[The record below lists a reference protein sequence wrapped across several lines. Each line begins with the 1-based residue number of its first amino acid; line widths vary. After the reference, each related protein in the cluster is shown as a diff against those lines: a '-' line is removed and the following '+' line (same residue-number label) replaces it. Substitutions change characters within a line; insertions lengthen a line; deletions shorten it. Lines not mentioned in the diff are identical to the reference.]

1 MVSFL
6 LIVIEPALASS
17 IDPDTFS
24 FNSVLVEIVANARL
38 FTSIPA
44 AFVLAAI
51 LPNESAFAM
60 TLIFLELTLI
70 LLTVRPDKMSI
81 SMHFI
86 VKPLACVL
94 FLVAPNVDAFAL
106 DLIHL
111 ELTLVHR
118 SIGES
123 ELAAPI
129 FLALVIFSF
138 IYSAIRPCLQ
148 AKSVLFIVAP

>member
-51 LPNESAFAM
+51 LPNESTFTM

-70 LLTVRPDKMSI
+70 LLAIRPDKMSV

-106 DLIHL
+106 NLIHL
-111 ELTLVHR
+111 KFTLVHR
-118 SIGES
+118 SICKGK
-123 ELAAPI
+123 LATPV
-129 FLALVIFSF
+129 FLAFVIFSF
-138 IYSAIRPCLQ
+138 IYSTIGPC
-148 AKSVLFIVAP
+148 F